1 MKQLILL
8 ILAFIT
14 LNISLYAQPHGCAT
28 PPEKSKWLT
37 EYQKSPESYPRS
49 SEVLYTPLSIH
60 IVGTD
65 QGAGYFSKEK
75 LMDAFCT
82 LQQDFEASEIQFFI
96 EGDIRYINN
105 STYYNHNY
113 GQGADMM
120 EIHNIPNTINC
131 YIVADPA
138 GACGYYTYGQDAV
151 ALAKSCMAAND
162 HTWAHEIGHFLT
174 LPHTFIGWE
183 GTDYNYGEPTPTE
196 VNEWP
201 VELVDGSNCNEAADG
216 FCDTPA
222 DYLSYRWPCN
232 ADSLSNQPQ
241 RDPTGEQFRS
251 DGTLFMSYAY
261 DACSSRFSQEQSNAM
276 RANLL
281 GPRFSFLYNQNPPVL
296 IAPATPTLTAPINDE
311 MVENTNII
319 ELSWEPVPNASG
331 YIVDLDMILPNG
343 NIFNF
348 EYEETTETSVS
359 ITDLASDKDWRWRV
373 RAYNLN
379 DGCATYSDF
388 STFVTGTFISNTKEI
403 PGLSRVELFPVPQ
416 ASGQVLSL
424 NWASDKSMPVTMKV
438 MNHTGQIIYTEAWET
453 YTGLNQRSINTEGMA
468 AGIYILLLENSQGRN
483 YKRFVIK

>member
-1 MKQLILL
+1 MKRLILL
-8 ILAFIT
+8 ILALIT
-14 LNISLYAQPHGCAT
+14 LNTSTYAQPHGCAT
-28 PPEKSKWLT
+28 PPEKSKWLI

-49 SEVLYTPLSIH
+49 SEVLYVPLTIH

-65 QGAGYFSKEK
+65 QGAGYFSVEK

-105 STYYNHNY
+105 STYYNHSF
-113 GQGADMM
+113 GEGADMM
-120 EIHNIPNTINC
+120 EIHNIPNTVNC

-138 GACGYYTYGQDAV
+138 GACGYFSPWRDGV

-183 GTDYNYGEPTPTE
+183 GTDYNYGEPTPAT
-196 VNEWP
+196 VNDWP

-241 RDPTGEQFRS
+241 RDPTGEEFRS
-251 DGTLFMSYAY
+251 DGSLFMSYAF

-281 GPRFSFLYNQNPPVL
+281 GERIDFLYNQNPPIL
-296 IAPATPTLTAPINDE
+296 IAPATPTLTYPIEDE
-311 MVENTNII
+311 IIENTNVV
-319 ELSWEPVPNASG
+319 ELSWEAVPNASG

-343 NIFNF
+343 AIFNF
-348 EYEETTETSVS
+348 EYEETTATSLD
-359 ITDLASDKDWRWRV
+359 ITDLVTDKNWRWRV

-379 DGCATYSDF
+379 DGCTTYSDF
-388 STFVTGTFISNTKEI
+388 STFETGVFISSTKEI
-403 PGLSRVELFPVPQ
+403 PGLEEVELFPIPQ
-416 ASGQVLSL
+416 ASGQALSL
-424 NWASDKSMPVTMKV
+424 NWTSDKSMPITMKV
-438 MNHTGQIIYTEAWET
+438 INHTGQVIRTETWET
-453 YTGLNQRSINTEGMA
+453 LAGINQRRINTDGMA
-468 AGIYILLLENSQGRN
+468 AGMYILVLENSQGIN
-483 YKRFVIK
+483 YKRFVLK